1 MTNNINEKELE
12 NVTGGWQYANGSF
25 VNYGNY
31 IVYTVAPGDVL
42 SGIGQRFGVSYMQ
55 IAQWNNIKNPDL
67 ISIGQKLTIYPAVIR
82 FLSYTVFPRRKAG
95 NFYSR
100 RQCFC
105 NPLRRSASFG
115 YPLSQSQCILPLSK
129 RSCGSFSWAG

>member
-31 IVYTVAPGDVL
+31 IIYTVAPGDVL
-42 SGIGQRFGVSYMQ
+42 SGIGQRFGVNYMQ

-82 FLSYTVFPRRKAG
+82 
-95 NFYSR
+95 
-100 RQCFC
+100 
-105 NPLRRSASFG
+105 
-115 YPLSQSQCILPLSK
+115 
-129 RSCGSFSWAG
+129 

>member
-25 VNYGNY
+25 VNYGTY

-82 FLSYTVFPRRKAG
+82 
-95 NFYSR
+95 
-100 RQCFC
+100 
-105 NPLRRSASFG
+105 
-115 YPLSQSQCILPLSK
+115 
-129 RSCGSFSWAG
+129 

>member
-1 MTNNINEKELE
+1 MRCDSSVIIIRSQKQITKKEITEMTNNINEKELE

-82 FLSYTVFPRRKAG
+82 
-95 NFYSR
+95 
-100 RQCFC
+100 
-105 NPLRRSASFG
+105 
-115 YPLSQSQCILPLSK
+115 
-129 RSCGSFSWAG
+129 

>member
-25 VNYGNY
+25 VNYGSY
-31 IVYTVAPGDVL
+31 IVYTIVAGDVL
-42 SGIGQRFGVSYMQ
+42 SGIAIRFGVTVDQIAMWNNIKNGACGIDFIKKIGQRFGVSYMQ

-82 FLSYTVFPRRKAG
+82 
-95 NFYSR
+95 
-100 RQCFC
+100 
-105 NPLRRSASFG
+105 
-115 YPLSQSQCILPLSK
+115 
-129 RSCGSFSWAG
+129 

>member
-1 MTNNINEKELE
+1 MADIIKDNDLNE
-12 NVTGGWQYANGSF
+12 VSGGWQYANGSF

-82 FLSYTVFPRRKAG
+82 
-95 NFYSR
+95 
-100 RQCFC
+100 
-105 NPLRRSASFG
+105 
-115 YPLSQSQCILPLSK
+115 
-129 RSCGSFSWAG
+129 